1 MSKTV
6 ELLLQRRKVAPQEF
20 NRSFDRANIR
30 WEFFFKRHR
39 IDLDN
44 PQTYPIGL
52 RDEQLYAQVM
62 ERILTG
68 DDDFSPLLS
77 IAQITKHSLQILEDE
92 LALAHKANIA
102 DEFR

>member
-20 NRSFDRANIR
+20 NRSFDRENFR

-44 PQTYPIGL
+44 PRTYPIGL
-52 RDEQLYAQVM
+52 RDEQLYADVM
-62 ERILTG
+62 KRILTG
-68 DDDFSPLLS
+68 FDVSPLLT
-77 IAQITKHSLQILEDE
+77 IEQITEHSLQILEDE